1 MNPIVA
7 FPPPEM
13 VQDGEDRTACGPAVS
28 KHDVSVVN
36 PVPKPETAVHAE
48 PDAGVSFKVP
58 GGPTVTAKGALA
70 ILPPLVVTVTV

>member
-1 MNPIVA
+1 
-7 FPPPEM
+7 
-13 VQDGEDRTACGPAVS
+13 VS

-48 PDAGVSFKVP
+48 PDAGVSVKVP